1 VFLVMT
7 NASFEPMVPS
17 TEVVLVRTTCT
28 NRNMP
33 AEIQRTGS
41 VDWQFQLAGQSPV
54 RRITT
59 PVDPT
64 AALRLDQRS
73 SRWRLI
79 SHLALNHLSIT
90 GGPDAAAA
98 LREVLRLYD
107 YLGSNTTSQ
116 QIEGVVSVTSQRGI
130 APIRDGHT
138 RGFCRGLDVTVTFDD
153 DKYPGTGF
161 YLLASV
167 LERFLAQ
174 YASIN
179 SFTRLIARSKQREFW
194 DKRWAPRTGNLTLA

>member
-1 VFLVMT
+1 L
-7 NASFEPMVPS
+7 
-17 TEVVLVRTTCT
+17 
-28 NRNMP
+28 P
-33 AEIQRTGS
+33 ADVQRTGS
-41 VDWQFQLAGQSPV
+41 VDWQFQLSGQSPV
-54 RRITT
+54 RRIST
-59 PVDPT
+59 PVEPT
-64 AALRLDQRS
+64 AALRIDRS
-73 SRWRLI
+73 TSRWRLV

-107 YLGSNTTSQ
+107 YSGSSMTGQ
-116 QIEGVVSVTSQRGI
+116 QIDGVASVASQRSI

-138 RGFCRGLDVTVTFDD
+138 RGFCRGLDVLVTFDD

-179 SFTRLIARSKQREFW
+179 SFTRLVARSKQREYW
-194 DKRWAPRTGNLTLA
+194 EKRWLPRTGNLSLA